1 MGETNYKIIKL
12 LGNGS
17 YGSVYLAKSKSSQ
30 NAQDFVAIKKFQ
42 IKDRKSFV
50 SYKNEINIFNKI
62 KSDYLVKILDYYQDK
77 NYVYIVMEYAPEGDL
92 EGYIR
97 RFFKNN
103 KKIDYK
109 FIDTVIY
116 QVTEGL
122 NELHKNN
129 IIHRDIKTSNIL
141 VFDNGLVKITDFGV
155 SKLLDEKNVFANTSI
170 GTPYY
175 MSPEIVNGT
184 PYNYSVD
191 FWALG
196 CLIFKMLTNKYPFEA
211 PNMSSLFYKIIHG
224 KYSLSRIPDKYRDI
238 ISKLLNDKFHRANQN
253 DLQEFLL
260 SNCTTF
266 IKKNKKSNNI
276 DKNINKSMI
285 PLNLEKQKID
295 DKLDPIYKKLNPINE
310 KYKLKLQSKIK
321 NISEDKI
328 NKPMFRFNEIYKN
341 PVKPKVVLE
350 PIYKKGP
357 NKIEKNFIKMN
368 IRNVKRYSNKKIL
381 PKI

>member
-328 NKPMFRFNEIYKN
+328 NKPMFRCNEIYKN